1 MADKI
6 LHAVYDDDD
15 KLMHAVKD
23 LRAANF
29 SIEEVYTPFPVHG
42 LDKALGLKPTRL
54 AILSFIYG
62 CIGFSFAIFMMNY
75 IMIVDWPQNIGGK
88 PSFSFIEN
96 MPSFV
101 PIMFELTV
109 FFAAHLMVITFYLRS
124 KLWPFKEAENPLPT
138 TTDDKFL
145 IEIKFHGDGKS
156 LKAAVKKTDVFDIN
170 IIDNTDSK
178 KMKKITFFSAMILM
192 SLLTISCFDQSKPN
206 YQFFP
211 NMYESVGYSTY
222 QESDAFANGIEAQ
235 LPADGTIPRGWVPY
249 DYPDTNEGY
258 ELAKKELLSPLEVN
272 DENLSKGKELYNIYC
287 AVCHGSKGD
296 GQGILMKREKFLG
309 IPSYADREITEG
321 STYHV
326 LMYGKNLM
334 GSHASQV
341 NAEERWQISQ
351 YVMSLREKLI
361 K

>member
-1 MADKI
+1 
-6 LHAVYDDDD
+6 
-15 KLMHAVKD
+15 
-23 LRAANF
+23 
-29 SIEEVYTPFPVHG
+29 
-42 LDKALGLKPTRL
+42 
-54 AILSFIYG
+54 
-62 CIGFSFAIFMMNY
+62 
-75 IMIVDWPQNIGGK
+75 
-88 PSFSFIEN
+88 
-96 MPSFV
+96 
-101 PIMFELTV
+101 
-109 FFAAHLMVITFYLRS
+109 
-124 KLWPFKEAENPLPT
+124 
-138 TTDDKFL
+138 
-145 IEIKFHGDGKS
+145 
-156 LKAAVKKTDVFDIN
+156 
-170 IIDNTDSK
+170 
-178 KMKKITFFSAMILM
+178 MKKITFFSVMILM

-222 QESDAFANGIEAQ
+222 QESEAFANGIEAQ
-235 LPADGTIPRGWVPY
+235 LPVDGTISRGWVPY
-249 DYPDTNEGY
+249 EYPDTNEGY

-309 IPSYADREITEG
+309 IPSYADRDITEG

-326 LMYGKNLM
+326 LMYGRNLM